1 MTRLTGGA
9 GLLIAV
15 GLAFALTFLSA
26 LLLQGIGDCAA
37 RLVAAQSV
45 PGRIWDYLR
54 PLDFLIFLA
63 CLIPSAFWATLLH
76 GRRQWAQFVGTI
88 VLAAMIAWHMY
99 RSYSGL
105 CSATDLFRST
115 ELIIYVFFA
124 LLMTMLIR
132 RGAELWAE
140 RAGE

>member
-1 MTRLTGGA
+1 MIRLTGG
-9 GLLIAV
+9 GWLLFAV

-26 LLLQGIGDCAA
+26 SLLQDIGDCAA
-37 RLVAAQSV
+37 RLVAGQDIQDRV
-45 PGRIWDYLR
+45 WDHLR

-63 CLIPSAFWATLLH
+63 CVIPSALWATFLR
-76 GRRQWAQFVGTI
+76 GRRQWAQLGGTI
-88 VLAAMIAWHMY
+88 VLAAMIGWHMY
-99 RSYSGL
+99 RTYSGL
-105 CSATDLFRST
+105 CSVTDLFGSR
-115 ELIIYVFFA
+115 ELVIYVFFA

>member
-9 GLLIAV
+9 WLLIAV

-26 LLLQGIGDCAA
+26 SLLQGISDCAA
-37 RLVAAQSV
+37 RLVAAQGAAG
-45 PGRIWDYLR
+45 PIWQYLR
-54 PLDFLIFLA
+54 PLDFVIFLA
-63 CLIPSAFWATLLH
+63 CLIPSALWATVLH
-76 GRRQWAQFVGTI
+76 GRRQRAQLVGTI

-105 CSATDLFRST
+105 CSTTDLFSSA
-115 ELIIYVFFA
+115 ELTIYVFFA